1 MTVVPVCVR
10 VRLPLLV
17 TQIASEMRVTDMTD
31 NSVTEIV
38 GPDEMT
44 GPDEVTGPDEIAEHE
59 DAASAA
65 ISDAAISDAAI
76 SDADEPETDDMETGD
91 EEASEAAAKPKRRK
105 ASSDAPKSAA
115 KAATKSSAKSSAKS
129 SPKSATKAA
138 AKSAG
143 KSSAKSASP
152 EDDMPAT
159 PDINV
164 SSAGTGND
172 EMCEGE
178 LVWYNER
185 KGYGFVRIGEDEV
198 FLHRSTLDRF
208 GLVRLLTGDIV
219 AVSLS
224 TNEHG
229 QVIKDLLSVKRPLS
243 PAPPAAHE
251 PEEGELRAVVKFFND
266 LRGYGFVTADSLEDD
281 VFVHSRVLNDCGF
294 SSLIQGQ
301 KLLVKVDDS
310 GRGLQVN
317 SVRLLAD

>member
-65 ISDAAISDAAI
+65 ISDAAISDA
-76 SDADEPETDDMETGD
+76 DEPETDDMETGD

-115 KAATKSSAKSSAKS
+115 KAAT
-129 SPKSATKAA
+129 
-138 AKSAG
+138 

-251 PEEGELRAVVKFFND
+251 PEEGELRVVVKFFED